1 MPTDA
6 LPAEGEM
13 LADKYRVERVLG
25 EGGMGRVL
33 LAFHTGLDQRVAV
46 KLLQPGLAQ
55 RDPTA
60 TERFKREART
70 SARIRHE
77 HVCRVLD
84 AGSLGDGTPYLAM
97 EYLEGKDLGEE
108 LAARGRLPTAEA
120 AGLVRQACLGVQE
133 AHRLGIVHRDLKP
146 QNLFLTRSESGAP
159 LLKVLDFGISKL
171 QSDDGPGRKLT
182 RTSALVGSPLYMPPE
197 QLRADKDLD
206 GRADV
211 WALGAILYE
220 LVTGVPPF
228 SGESMPQL
236 IHAVL
241 HTEPQPFEALGIQAP
256 GGLEAVIAK
265 AMHKDPA
272 QRIASA
278 RELADALVPYAP
290 MAETILSG
298 PRERD
303 PVPALSAAD
312 ALRKATPPAQSRS
325 TSTTRGGHA
334 LRLATFGFFAVVGAL
349 GLAMLSRGGPAE
361 EVPPAPPGH
370 PLPVTMAPDTGA
382 SFAAES
388 RDAPAAVTAA
398 ELDAAPE
405 PAAAE
410 PAASSAESAAAAPAD
425 AGVVPL
431 SKTASAVRP
440 RTVPR
445 PAPTPAAATGASPLS
460 HPPGLPDPPSS
471 ALPSFG
477 GRR

>member
-6 LPAEGEM
+6 VPVEGEM

-97 EYLEGKDLGEE
+97 EYLEGKDLGDE
-108 LAARGRLPTAEA
+108 LAARGRLPAAEA

-241 HTEPQPFEALGIQAP
+241 HTDPRPFEALGIQAP
-256 GGLEAVIAK
+256 GGLEAVIAR
-265 AMHKDPA
+265 ALQKDPA

-290 MAETILSG
+290 MAETIVSG

-303 PVPALSAAD
+303 PAPEKPATD
-312 ALRKATPPAQSRS
+312 ALRGATPPAQSLQ
-325 TSTTRGGHA
+325 TNTTRGGHA
-334 LRLATFGFFAVVGAL
+334 MRLAALGFLAVVSAL

-361 EVPPAPPGH
+361 APPV
-370 PLPVTMAPDTGA
+370 PTANRPAAALVPDTDAATEPEGPA
-382 SFAAES
+382 TVDQVAAE
-388 RDAPAAVTAA
+388 APPVQ
-398 ELDAAPE
+398 APE
-405 PAAAE
+405 PAPTSATPDA
-410 PAASSAESAAAAPAD
+410 AASAANPAD
-425 AGVVPL
+425 AGEAPLPKASPALRVRVP
-431 SKTASAVRP
+431 ARP
-440 RTVPR
+440 PPS
-445 PAPTPAAATGASPLS
+445 PAATPTSPLTHPPTPRE
-460 HPPGLPDPPSS
+460 PPSS